1 LTNGFLIFN
10 IAGET
15 KVWFM
20 FFIIN
25 YELDKLSF
33 SWAYIYIYIYAF
45 PAMQMKSSQS
55 LSPINSILTASGI
68 LRVLFS

>member
-1 LTNGFLIFN
+1 
-10 IAGET
+10 
-15 KVWFM
+15 M

-33 SWAYIYIYIYAF
+33 SWAYIYIYAF

>member
-1 LTNGFLIFN
+1 
-10 IAGET
+10 
-15 KVWFM
+15 M

-45 PAMQMKSSQS
+45 PVMQMKSSPNAP
-55 LSPINSILTASGI
+55 PIIMVLPALNILLVL
-68 LRVLFS
+68 LR

>member
-1 LTNGFLIFN
+1 MGFILTRVFLIFN

-33 SWAYIYIYIYAF
+33 SWAYIYMHF
-45 PAMQMKSSQS
+45 QLCK
-55 LSPINSILTASGI
+55 
-68 LRVLFS
+68 